1 VQRIAGMGGTHERMA
16 NGIGAWLQIKI
27 MTYGETYCTNED
39 RLVYS
44 GGQDEN
50 RETCRKS
57 EKR

>member
-44 GGQDEN
+44 GGP
-50 RETCRKS
+50 RVR
-57 EKR
+57 